1 MTKNVE
7 SHDIDDDLPDA
18 KEDGT
23 AAAQPVKSSV
33 LRKKPVMSQKLEQ
46 VLNDVAPEQG
56 KEHVTGAVAK
66 FDRRLQVL
74 EKAFADLADQHE
86 LSVKDRVRA
95 IATTEESI
103 TGLMKRIDGKDQD
116 VQREFAGVR
125 LSLALLEKR
134 IIDQEQATLGAQPAS
149 IGNDESLVST
159 ITLAADSMAAD
170 TPAPQITPEPDTQRS
185 DPDGEDDYLTSA
197 RRAALAVAVASNDA
211 PMKEKARRRDTRTKI
226 LALAIL
232 APIVILGAAFILVGR
247 NTTTA
252 NTVLAARPPANV
264 APIVQQ
270 AAIAPIPPAPQAA
283 AQLPA
288 RTLSILQVAAD
299 AGDVTAMRELGLKYL
314 TGDEVE
320 ARDIDGAR
328 WLIRAA
334 YRNDAEGQYWLG
346 TLYAQGRG
354 LPKDTAQAIHWYE
367 AAAAQGNA
375 RAMHNLGAGY
385 YDGWDGQKNLAE
397 AVKWFQAASEHG
409 NTDSAFN
416 LAVLYELGTGVRQNT
431 VEAFKWYSIA
441 AAAGDAEA
449 AKRVEFLVP
458 QLTKEDLDSASTAA
472 LAFTAQPGD

>member
-7 SHDIDDDLPDA
+7 SHDIDEELPDLR
-18 KEDGT
+18 EDAT

-33 LRKKPVMSQKLEQ
+33 LRKKPVMSLKLEQ
-46 VLNDVAPEQG
+46 VLNDIAPEHG

-86 LSVKDRVRA
+86 LSVKARVRA

-103 TGLMKRIDGKDQD
+103 TGLMTRMDGKDQD

-125 LSLALLEKR
+125 LSLALLEAR
-134 IIDQEQATLGAQPAS
+134 ISDQEQAARGAQPAS
-149 IGNDESLVST
+149 IANDESLVST
-159 ITLAADSMAAD
+159 IAEAAVSMASD
-170 TPAPQITPEPDTQRS
+170 TPASQAAAEPQAPRS

-232 APIVILGAAFILVGR
+232 APIVILGVAFVLLGR
-247 NTTTA
+247 NTLTA
-252 NTVLAARPPANV
+252 NPVLAARQQNVPPAV
-264 APIVQQ
+264 PQ
-270 AAIAPIPPAPQAA
+270 ADIAPVPSGREAA
-283 AQLPA
+283 APLPA
-288 RTLSILQVAAD
+288 RTLSILRVAAD
-299 AGDVTAMRELGLKYL
+299 AGDVTAMRDLGLKYL

-320 ARDIDGAR
+320 ARDIDAAR

-354 LPKDTAQAIHWYE
+354 VPKDTAQAIHWYE
-367 AAAAQGNA
+367 TAAGQGHV

-385 YDGWDGQKNLAE
+385 YEGWDGQKNLAQ
-397 AVKWFQAASEHG
+397 AAKWFEAASEG
-409 NTDSAFN
+409 GSTDSAFN
-416 LAVLYELGTGVRQNT
+416 LAVLYELGRGVKQDA

-458 QLTKEDLDSASTAA
+458 QLSPEDLQAA
-472 LAFTAQPGD
+472 TEAVAAFKR

>member
-7 SHDIDDDLPDA
+7 SHDIDDDLPDS

-95 IATTEESI
+95 IATAEESI
-103 TGLMKRIDGKDQD
+103 TSLMSRMDSKDQD

-125 LSLALLEKR
+125 LSLALLEAR
-134 IIDQEQATLGAQPAS
+134 IVDQEQTVRGAQPPAS

-159 ITLAADSMAAD
+159 ITQAADSMASD
-170 TPAPQITPEPDTQRS
+170 PPAPQSAAEPETLQN
-185 DPDGEDDYLTSA
+185 DPDQEDDYLTSA

-211 PMKEKARRRDTRTKI
+211 PMKETARRKTTRTKI
-226 LALAIL
+226 MALAIL
-232 APIVILGAAFILVGR
+232 APIVILGVAFILVGR
-247 NTTTA
+247 NTITA
-252 NTVLAARPPANV
+252 NPVLAARPQANLP
-264 APIVQQ
+264 PIVPQVDTSPVPSVPQ
-270 AAIAPIPPAPQAA
+270 GAAP
-283 AQLPA
+283 LPA

-299 AGDVTAMRELGLKYL
+299 AGDVTAMRDLGLKYL

-320 ARDIDGAR
+320 ARDTDAAR

-354 LPKDTAQAIHWYE
+354 VPKDTAQAIHWYE
-367 AAAAQGNA
+367 TAAGQGHV

-385 YDGWDGQKNLAE
+385 YEGWDGQKNLAE
-397 AVKWFQAASEHG
+397 AAKWFEAASEHG

-416 LAVLYELGTGVRQNT
+416 LAVLYELGRGVKQDA

-441 AAAGDAEA
+441 AASGDAEA

-458 QLTKEDLDSASTAA
+458 QLSPEDLQAA
-472 LAFTAQPGD
+472 TEAVAAFNR

>member
-1 MTKNVE
+1 MAKNVE
-7 SHDIDDDLPDA
+7 SHDIDDDLPDLR
-18 KEDGT
+18 EDGN

-33 LRKKPVMSQKLEQ
+33 LRKTPVMSQKLEQ
-46 VLNDVAPEQG
+46 VLNDVVPEQG

-74 EKAFADLADQHE
+74 EKVFADLADQHE

-95 IATTEESI
+95 IATAEESI

-125 LSLALLEKR
+125 LSLALLEAR
-134 IIDQEQATLGAQPAS
+134 IADQEQTTRGTQP
-149 IGNDESLVST
+149 GNTGDAELLVST
-159 ITLAADSMAAD
+159 ITLAADSMASD
-170 TPAPQITPEPDTQRS
+170 PPAPQAAAEPETPRS

-232 APIVILGAAFILVGR
+232 APIVILGVAFVLAGR
-247 NTTTA
+247 NTSTA
-252 NTVLAARPPANV
+252 NPVLAARQQANVPPAV
-264 APIVQQ
+264 PQ
-270 AAIAPIPPAPQAA
+270 ADIAPVPSGRQAA
-283 AQLPA
+283 APLPA
-288 RTLSILQVAAD
+288 RTLAILQVAAD
-299 AGDVTAMRELGLKYL
+299 AGDVTAMRDLGLKYL

-354 LPKDTAQAIHWYE
+354 VPKDTAQAIHWYE
-367 AAAAQGNA
+367 TAAGQGHV

-385 YDGWDGQKNLAE
+385 YEGWNGQKNLAE
-397 AVKWFQAASEHG
+397 AAKWFEAASEG
-409 NTDSAFN
+409 GYTDSAFN
-416 LAVLYELGTGVRQNT
+416 LAVFYEQGTGVKQNA

-449 AKRVEFLVP
+449 AKRIEFLVP
-458 QLTKEDLDSASTAA
+458 QLSPEDLQAA
-472 LAFTAQPGD
+472 TEAVAAFKR